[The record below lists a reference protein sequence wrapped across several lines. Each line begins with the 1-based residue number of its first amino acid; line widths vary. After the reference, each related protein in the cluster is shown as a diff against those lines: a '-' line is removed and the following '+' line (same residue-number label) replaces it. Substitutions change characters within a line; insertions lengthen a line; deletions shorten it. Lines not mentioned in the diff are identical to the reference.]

1 MDPAR
6 WSWSVAHSYPFRTR
20 EHINI
25 LELRAILH
33 TLEWRARTSTFHS
46 CRFLHLSDSQV
57 CLAVLVKGRSS
68 SRKVNRL
75 LRRICSLPGG
85 VGNQK
90 FLVAAKN
97 QKKKSE
103 NQFFGFASWRP
114 AFLHFSLHTSYIAQF
129 VYRNCTRNVHYKKDM
144 IIHVFFVYI
153 CVA

>member
-1 MDPAR
+1 MCKPYISR
-6 WSWSVAHSYPFRTR
+6 WMRKSGDGVFWC
-20 EHINI
+20 
-25 LELRAILH
+25 
-33 TLEWRARTSTFHS
+33 RTSKRS
-46 CRFLHLSDSQV
+46 CHPSMITSCSSSGSPV
-57 CLAVLVKGRSS
+57 RSS
-68 SRKVNRL
+68 PSTWVGSPSPLLTLTLLLSSKSRD
-75 LRRICSLPGG
+75 RRGVPGG

-97 QKKKSE
+97 QKKNSE

>member
-1 MDPAR
+1 MGFWKGLGDSSIFTIQLHFDFWCPYPRVTGATSLASLAAPEAFSTLR
-6 WSWSVAHSYPFRTR
+6 SLRGSSYGSHEFVERTGTA
-20 EHINI
+20 
-25 LELRAILH
+25 AILQG
-33 TLEWRARTSTFHS
+33 TLVS
-46 CRFLHLSDSQV
+46 V
-57 CLAVLVKGRSS
+57 
-68 SRKVNRL
+68 
-75 LRRICSLPGG
+75 LPGG

-97 QKKKSE
+97 PKKKSE